1 MIYLLRHGQ
10 TQWNT
15 EGRKQGQGD
24 SPLTPRGLAQVRACA
39 AKLAS
44 LTKGDHRLTFHVS
57 RLERARQ
64 TAFHLA
70 APLRQGIRF
79 IFEPALVEMHYGA
92 WEGHTNEEVD
102 RLFPGA
108 RKSRNRD
115 RWHHVIPGGESHAMV
130 QKRVVDW
137 LATVDQAQA
146 NVVVTHSM
154 VSRIIRG
161 TYLGLGP
168 DEMLG
173 LTHPHTAIFVLDRGD
188 SRCHEAEMEC

>member
-24 SPLTPRGLAQVRACA
+24 SPLTPKGTAQARACA
-39 AKLAS
+39 VKLVS
-44 LTKGDHRLTFHVS
+44 LTKGDNRLTFHVS

-64 TAFHLA
+64 TAFHLLA
-70 APLRQGIRF
+70 HLRQGIRV

-102 RLFPGA
+102 RRFPGA

-130 QKRVVDW
+130 QKRVVNW

-173 LTHPHTAIFVLDRGD
+173 LTHPHTAIFVLANGD